1 MYRVGF
7 DEKVRNADRLL
18 VKEYFS
24 SIGCESVKT
33 LYEKRL
39 GTTHKIMII
48 IDNST
53 EEEIHI
59 QLAEISY
66 ALYTRRENKIL
77 KIKRIEYL

>member
-7 DEKVRNADRLL
+7 EEKVRNADRLL
-18 VKEYFS
+18 VRDYFS
-24 SIGCESVKT
+24 SMGYESAKT

-48 IDNST
+48 INTSVG
-53 EEEIHI
+53 EETHV

-66 ALYTRRENKIL
+66 ALYTRRGDKIL
-77 KIKRIEYL
+77 KIQGIEYL

>member
-1 MYRVGF
+1 MYSVGF
-7 DEKVRNADRLL
+7 DKKVTNKDRIL

-24 SIGCESVKT
+24 FIGCESAKA

-59 QLAEISY
+59 KLAEISY

-77 KIKRIEYL
+77 KIKRVEYL